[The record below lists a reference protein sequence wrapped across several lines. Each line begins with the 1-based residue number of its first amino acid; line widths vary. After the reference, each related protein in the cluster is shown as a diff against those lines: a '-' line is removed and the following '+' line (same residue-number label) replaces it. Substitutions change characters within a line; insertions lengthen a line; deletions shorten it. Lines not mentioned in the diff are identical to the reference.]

1 MSFTDPSKVSAQLLV
16 RWGKLSEQN
25 SLIYMS
31 YKTPAESPDT
41 RHQPFYTSYCK
52 SLLPTDTLF
61 PHCSLSIS
69 KVKISHSRASTCLN
83 IVKAP
88 NEFNVYNPR
97 PRQIKKTY
105 ENWMVALEASP
116 VTIWCTTGA

>member
-61 PHCSLSIS
+61 P
-69 KVKISHSRASTCLN
+69 
-83 IVKAP
+83 IVHYQFLKLKSAT
-88 NEFNVYNPR
+88 
-97 PRQIKKTY
+97 QGQ
-105 ENWMVALEASP
+105 AL
-116 VTIWCTTGA
+116 V